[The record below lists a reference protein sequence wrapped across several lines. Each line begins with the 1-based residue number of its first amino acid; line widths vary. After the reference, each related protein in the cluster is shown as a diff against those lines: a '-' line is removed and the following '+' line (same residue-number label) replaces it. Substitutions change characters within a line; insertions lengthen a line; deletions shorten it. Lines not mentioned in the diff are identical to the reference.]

1 MLTVDSAGAEL
12 REAWVD
18 GDATARW
25 RSASATTPS
34 GGARRSG
41 SSVLEIGPGHRLPR
55 HTDSAEETIV
65 VLAGRAD
72 VTVGD
77 ERAEV
82 PAGGLALVPED
93 APHEV
98 RSTGDEPLRFVA
110 LYAGVDVV
118 TRYETE
124 VQPDGGRER
133 RPLEG

>member
-1 MLTVDSAGAEL
+1 
-12 REAWVD
+12 
-18 GDATARW
+18 
-25 RSASATTPS
+25 
-34 GGARRSG
+34 
-41 SSVLEIGPGHRLPR
+41 
-55 HTDSAEETIV
+55 
-65 VLAGRAD
+65 

-77 ERAEV
+77 QRAEV

-98 RSTGDEPLRFVA
+98 RSAGDEPLRFVA